1 MFSAFAE
8 SIGEEPLEDMY
19 SRTRLLLGDG
29 TDDLKSSRVAVFGC
43 GGVGSY
49 IIEALAR
56 AGVGEIAVI
65 DGDSV
70 AESNINR
77 QLVADRTTVGQR
89 KAEVARERILR
100 INPDCRAVAYDMFY
114 TAENADAIDLSHFD
128 YVADAIDTVTSKLEI
143 ISRCR
148 AAGVNI
154 ISSMGTGN
162 KLDPTRFRISPIEE
176 TSVCPL
182 ARVMRRELKTRGIIG
197 VRVLWSD
204 EPARAPLTSDGEA
217 PAPGRRSVPGSVSF
231 VPSCAGLII
240 AGEIIRTLSGVR

>member
-1 MFSAFAE
+1 M
-8 SIGEEPLEDMY
+8 EDMY

-128 YVADAIDTVTSKLEI
+128 
-143 ISRCR
+143 
-148 AAGVNI
+148 
-154 ISSMGTGN
+154 
-162 KLDPTRFRISPIEE
+162 
-176 TSVCPL
+176 
-182 ARVMRRELKTRGIIG
+182 
-197 VRVLWSD
+197 
-204 EPARAPLTSDGEA
+204 
-217 PAPGRRSVPGSVSF
+217 
-231 VPSCAGLII
+231 
-240 AGEIIRTLSGVR
+240 

>member
-8 SIGEEPLEDMY
+8 NIGEEPLEDMY

-89 KAEVARERILR
+89 KSRESG
-100 INPDCRAVAYDMFY
+100 FY
-114 TAENADAIDLSHFD
+114 
-128 YVADAIDTVTSKLEI
+128 
-143 ISRCR
+143 
-148 AAGVNI
+148 G
-154 ISSMGTGN
+154 
-162 KLDPTRFRISPIEE
+162 
-176 TSVCPL
+176 
-182 ARVMRRELKTRGIIG
+182 
-197 VRVLWSD
+197 
-204 EPARAPLTSDGEA
+204 
-217 PAPGRRSVPGSVSF
+217 
-231 VPSCAGLII
+231 
-240 AGEIIRTLSGVR
+240 

>member
-1 MFSAFAE
+1 M
-8 SIGEEPLEDMY
+8 EDMY

-100 INPDCRAVAYDMFY
+100 INPDCRTAAPPHFPRERISLCMKHSIG
-114 TAENADAIDLSHFD
+114 TAEREITVPRKGCGLS
-128 YVADAIDTVTSKLEI
+128 L
-143 ISRCR
+143 
-148 AAGVNI
+148 
-154 ISSMGTGN
+154 
-162 KLDPTRFRISPIEE
+162 PQ
-176 TSVCPL
+176 
-182 ARVMRRELKTRGIIG
+182 
-197 VRVLWSD
+197 
-204 EPARAPLTSDGEA
+204 
-217 PAPGRRSVPGSVSF
+217 
-231 VPSCAGLII
+231 
-240 AGEIIRTLSGVR
+240 